1 MKYILFAILITVT
14 ALVSATSKPEIKLSD
29 NQKGLGYLSYQ
40 KAANGRNY
48 INDRSYLGEFMLKY
62 SSGDVVR
69 TVKLADVKS
78 RVLNNDTY
86 KIEISWFLPENI
98 EFTQSFKVV
107 ENEIDWNIDIRN

>member
-1 MKYILFAILITVT
+1 MDMKCFLFAILITVT
-14 ALVSATSKPEIKLSD
+14 ALVSVTSKPEIKLSD

-69 TVKLADVKS
+69 TVELADVKS
-78 RVLNNDTY
+78 RVLTTIHTKLKY
-86 KIEISWFLPENI
+86 RGFYRKI
-98 EFTQSFKVV
+98 
-107 ENEIDWNIDIRN
+107 